1 MNTEEPGEL
10 QAPLKAHHGEE
21 QRVAT
26 LFKLA
31 ERYCVIY
38 QTLRADDHGEP
49 AHERRLRE
57 GPFGPSITVKRQTK
71 RRPIIEAH
79 APPHTWAADGQP

>member
-1 MNTEEPGEL
+1 MNAEEPGEL

-31 ERYCVIY
+31 ERHCVIY
-38 QTLRADDHGEP
+38 QTLRAAP
-49 AHERRLRE
+49 A
-57 GPFGPSITVKRQTK
+57 ITVSQRTK
-71 RRPIIEAH
+71 
-79 APPHTWAADGQP
+79 GG